1 MNTRNRKIAW
11 IFLGALFFA
20 LVDVVHSQPK
30 VYGKIMLNTSSGNLP
45 LKDAVVELRKKDG
58 KDVVAKTYTDD
69 KGNFALFDVEQGA
82 YDIAISI
89 NKKQLKQK
97 MNDEVVE
104 KRTIE
109 ITKNPLRIGE
119 IVVLSE

>member
-1 MNTRNRKIAW
+1 MNNRNRKITW
-11 IFLGALFFA
+11 IFLAALFFA
-20 LVDVVHSQPK
+20 LVDVVYSQPK
-30 VYGKIMLNTSSGNLP
+30 VYGKIMLSTSSGNLP

-58 KDVVAKTYTDD
+58 KDVGAKTYTDD
-69 KGNFALFDVEQGA
+69 KGNFAIFEVEQGA

-89 NKKQLKQK
+89 NKKKLKQK
-97 MNDEVVE
+97 MNDEVFE

-119 IVVLSE
+119 IVVVSE